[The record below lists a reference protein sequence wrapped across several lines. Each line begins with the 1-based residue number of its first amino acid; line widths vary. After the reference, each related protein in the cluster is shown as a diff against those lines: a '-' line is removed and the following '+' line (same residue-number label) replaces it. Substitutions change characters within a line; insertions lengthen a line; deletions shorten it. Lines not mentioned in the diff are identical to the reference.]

1 MELLEKA
8 GDFVSEDIWHRVV
21 QLVTNN
27 ATMQPYAAR
36 NVADVLKRGASHESL
51 VCTAA
56 YILGE
61 FGRLIAAEV
70 PPMEQFKLLHALFPP
85 ASQPTKGLLMTA
97 FVKIYL
103 MDSNNAALRTEV
115 VGLFERY
122 QKFMDMELQQRSLE
136 YLVSVRA
143 TVVCLFWVLVL
154 VAWPSAHLVCVR
166 CIESMYI
173 VCRRWLSQLRS

>member
-1 MELLEKA
+1 
-8 GDFVSEDIWHRVV
+8 
-21 QLVTNN
+21 
-27 ATMQPYAAR
+27 MQPYAAR
-36 NVADVLKRGASHESL
+36 NVAEVLKRGAAHESL

-70 PPMEQFKLLHALFPP
+70 PPMEQYKLLYGVFPP

-103 MDSNNAALRTEV
+103 MDPHNANLRVEV

-122 QKFMDMELQQRSLE
+122 QKFMDVELQQRSVE
-136 YLVSVRA
+136 YLVGALAARDGPVHAPRQTRA
-143 TVVCLFWVLVL
+143 GTHQCRALTLTVWCALILLLGGV
-154 VAWPSAHLVCVR
+154 
-166 CIESMYI
+166 
-173 VCRRWLSQLRS
+173 